1 MNERKRKAPNEIMR
15 SLRMCTVGGDCKACA
30 YYDNE
35 DGFDCSDT
43 MRRDAI
49 DCIRD
54 LMRQCNQHG
63 MKTEEYQ
70 KRVERQCEP
79 GEFDTRL
86 QIAAFNLYSA
96 DDACRALIR
105 GYLYQGKTLERMQL
119 GDVLGDMYGYL
130 TEMVSV
136 LGLSLNDVMRCSL
149 IRRKRI
155 RETMDGMAEL
165 ARAFTAKPGKTAETT
180 EEIHDVGTTE
190 DRIAKA
196 SATGIPHGG
205 LCYLYGRMSAPDG
218 NWCEG
223 CRWANDPGVDCHG
236 GHRFEVKGEDK

>member
-54 LMRQCNQHG
+54 LMHMCGERG
-63 MKTEEYQ
+63 MRIEEYQ

-79 GEFDTRL
+79 EQFNTRL
-86 QIAAFNLYSA
+86 QIAAFHLYSA
-96 DDACRALIR
+96 VDACRDLIR
-105 GYLYQGKTLERMQL
+105 DYLYQGKTLERAQL
-119 GDVLGDMYGYL
+119 GDMLGDMCGYL
-130 TEMVSV
+130 TEMVDV
-136 LGLSLNDVMRCSL
+136 LGLSLEGVMRRNL
-149 IRRKRI
+149 IRRARL
-155 RETMDGMAEL
+155 REMTDEMAAL
-165 ARAFTAKPGKTAETT
+165 ARSITAKLGEAAKTTDK
-180 EEIHDVGTTE
+180 IHDAVITE
-190 DRIAKA
+190 DMIAKA
-196 SATGIPHGG
+196 PATGTPHGG
-205 LCYLYGRMSAPDG
+205 LCYLYGKMNAPDG
-218 NWCEG
+218 NWCKD

>member
-15 SLRMCTVGGDCKACA
+15 SLRMCTAGGDCKACA

-54 LMRQCNQHG
+54 LMHMCNQYG
-63 MKTEEYQ
+63 MRIEEYQ
-70 KRVERQCEP
+70 KRVKRQCEP
-79 GEFDTRL
+79 GEFDARL
-86 QIAAFNLYSA
+86 KIAAFHLYFA
-96 DDACRALIR
+96 GDACRDLIR
-105 GYLYQGKTLERMQL
+105 DYLYQGKTLERAQL
-119 GDVLGDMYGYL
+119 GDVLGDMCGYL
-130 TEMVSV
+130 TEMVDV
-136 LGLSLNDVMRCSL
+136 LGLSLEGVMRRNL
-149 IRRKRI
+149 IRRARL
-155 RETMDGMAEL
+155 RESINGMAEI
-165 ARAFTAKPGKTAETT
+165 ARSIAAKSGEAAKTMDR
-180 EEIHDVGTTE
+180 IHDIGITE

-205 LCYLYGRMSAPDG
+205 LCYLYGRMNAPDG
-218 NWCEG
+218 NWCKG

>member
-54 LMRQCNQHG
+54 LVRQSNQYG

-96 DDACRALIR
+96 GDACRALIR

-136 LGLSLNDVMRCSL
+136 LGLSLDDVMRYSL
-149 IRRKRI
+149 IRRKKI
-155 RETMDGMAEL
+155 RETMDGMAEI
-165 ARAFTAKPGKTAETT
+165 ARS
-180 EEIHDVGTTE
+180 I
-190 DRIAKA
+190 
-196 SATGIPHGG
+196 
-205 LCYLYGRMSAPDG
+205 
-218 NWCEG
+218 
-223 CRWANDPGVDCHG
+223 
-236 GHRFEVKGEDK
+236 KGEDK

>member
-43 MRRDAI
+43 LRRDAI

-54 LMRQCNQHG
+54 LMHMCNQYG
-63 MKTEEYQ
+63 MRIETYQ
-70 KRVERQCEP
+70 KRVKRQCEP
-79 GEFDTRL
+79 EHFNARL
-86 QIAAFNLYSA
+86 KIAAFHLYSA
-96 DDACRALIR
+96 TDACRALIR

-130 TEMVSV
+130 TDMANV
-136 LGLSLNDVMRCSL
+136 LGLSLEGVMRRNL
-149 IRRKRI
+149 KM
-155 RETMDGMAEL
+155 RENLSETINGMAEI
-165 ARAFTAKPGKTAETT
+165 ARAVTAKPGEAAKTMDD
-180 EEIHDVGTTE
+180 IHDAVITE
-190 DRIAKA
+190 DMIAKA

-205 LCYLYGRMSAPDG
+205 LCYLYGRMNAPDG
-218 NWCEG
+218 NWCKG